1 MQNAS
6 FNADDGI
13 SQTRAFLQ
21 LFRLPVAL
29 VAAIAGV
36 ATSYALNPILPVQTY
51 LLTAI
56 VLMGMSSAACA
67 INDYWDIDK
76 DCIDHPERPLPS
88 GHLSLEQAWWAAVV
102 LFASALVAAVPLG
115 STAIALVT
123 ANSVLLWN
131 YSHLLKYSGILGNVV
146 VATVIALLIFMGSV
160 VAGKPFA
167 MLYPIGFLFCYALA
181 RELVWDIH
189 DVEGDRTQGIVTVAN
204 HWGDRIAFQM
214 VWILIAMLVVSM
226 PIALILLP
234 MVHTIGFTFFTL
246 TMLAMFGA
254 MLVPYQQRGSDRS
267 YENLI
272 FWERIGLLFGVLGL
286 LGTAPAT

>member
-102 LFASALVAAVPLG
+102 LFASSRRFHWVVPR
-115 STAIALVT
+115 S
-123 ANSVLLWN
+123 LW
-131 YSHLLKYSGILGNVV
+131 
-146 VATVIALLIFMGSV
+146 
-160 VAGKPFA
+160 
-167 MLYPIGFLFCYALA
+167 
-181 RELVWDIH
+181 
-189 DVEGDRTQGIVTVAN
+189 
-204 HWGDRIAFQM
+204 
-214 VWILIAMLVVSM
+214 
-226 PIALILLP
+226 
-234 MVHTIGFTFFTL
+234 
-246 TMLAMFGA
+246 
-254 MLVPYQQRGSDRS
+254 
-267 YENLI
+267 
-272 FWERIGLLFGVLGL
+272 
-286 LGTAPAT
+286 

>member
-1 MQNAS
+1 MQNAF

-29 VAAIAGV
+29 MAAIAGV
-36 ATSYALNPILPVQTY
+36 ATSYALNPLLPIHTY

-56 VLMGMSSAACA
+56 VLVCMSSAACA
-67 INDYWDIDK
+67 INDYWDVDK
-76 DCIDHPERPLPS
+76 DSIDHPERPLPS
-88 GHLSLEQAWWAAVV
+88 GQLSLEQAWWVAIV
-102 LFASALVAAVPLG
+102 LFAGALMAAVPLG
-115 STAIALVT
+115 KTAIALV
-123 ANSVLLWN
+123 AVNIVLLWN
-131 YSHLLKYSGILGNVV
+131 YSHLLKYSGTLGNVV
-146 VATVIALLIFMGSV
+146 VATVIALLIFLGSV

-204 HWGDRIAFQM
+204 HWGNRIAFQM
-214 VWILIAMLVVSM
+214 VWILMAVLVMSM
-226 PIALILLP
+226 PIALALLP
-234 MVHTIGFTFFTL
+234 MVHPIGFTFFTL
-246 TMLAMFGA
+246 IMLVTFGA
-254 MLVPYQQRGSDRS
+254 VLVPYQQQSCDRS